1 MAATA
6 LEEFLAEANPQRIVG
21 GVKPEEIY
29 SRLET
34 WVGGLN
40 GLLSH
45 IDPVDLNDEVLES
58 LQAWLEGLMRDA
70 REVAKAVPWS
80 SGFSIS
86 VEKRV
91 VVGIDFS
98 LTQADEIR
106 HQHGE

>member
-6 LEEFLAEANPQRIVG
+6 LEEFLAEANPQQIVG
-21 GVKPEEIY
+21 GVQPEEIY
-29 SRLET
+29 SRLKT

-40 GLLSH
+40 DVLNH

-58 LQAWLEGLMRDA
+58 LQAWLEKLIRDA
-70 REVAKAVPWS
+70 RKVAKAVPWS
-80 SGFSIS
+80 SGFSVS

-98 LTQADEIR
+98 LTQGDEIR
-106 HQHGE
+106 HQRGE